1 MTRFFA
7 VFFFPLFC
15 VVSSSFGQTPALM
28 WQKCLGGNNGEYASS
43 IEPTTDGGF
52 ITAGYTEGVDNGDIM
67 GYHGNLSV
75 GDIWVVK
82 TDNAGNIQWQKCLG
96 GNSFE
101 TGAYIHQTSDG
112 GYILAGTSASVDCNF
127 KGNHGGAD
135 YLVIKLN
142 NKGDVVWQKFYGGSM
157 NEYAWSLSVAPDG
170 GYIVAGETESSNGD
184 ITVNHGIRDYWVIK
198 LDASGNLVWQ
208 KSLGGTGD
216 DEAYSVQATADGGC
230 IVAGF
235 TESNDGDVTG
245 NHGKRDYWVVKLDN
259 TGNIQWQKALGGST
273 FDGAWSVQL
282 TVDGGYIVAG
292 YSGSN
297 DGDVSGNHQGFGP
310 GDSDYWVVK
319 LSSTGIL
326 QWQKCYGGNL
336 NEIAYFIQPTMDG
349 GYVVAGTSQSA
360 DGDLTCNAGITDMW
374 IIKLSSTGVLQWQK
388 EIGGNYYDEPHCVKE
403 LADGSYIIAG
413 NTCSK
418 NIAGYHTST
427 NLGTCADFW
436 IVKLSAPVSVVPNPV
451 ITINPASANVCTGVT
466 ATLTTSTLYAGL
478 NPTYHWTK
486 NGATVGGNS
495 SSYTASGLAN
505 GDQVA
510 CSITNGG
517 TPCETNSVLSSDAV
531 VITANNNNITPQ
543 IIISADNTI
552 ICNCATITFK
562 SSLVNG
568 GASPVYQWKVNGSAT
583 GNNTGMFISNTLKQ
597 SDVITC
603 VYSDNS
609 SCVANGSVVS
619 NSIQISSGS
628 SSPSSVSI
636 SASQDTLCTG
646 SIAIFTASPV
656 NAGVSPSYQWKINGI
671 NSGTNNAVFTSSSLA
686 DADVVTCT
694 ITPDPSFTCAT
705 AGNAISNSI
714 VVNVNNK
721 RFPSV
726 NITTQSSTICTG
738 SSATFAASTAN
749 AGSNPL
755 YQWKINGINTGSNT
769 KILAT
774 SSLSN
779 ADVVTC
785 TITTDPLYA
794 CALANSATSNS
805 IIISVRVQA
814 PPSANIS
821 SSVNDVCAGEI
832 IAFNAVAQNAGV
844 SPSYQWVLNNT
855 PIDNHTAVFNSNT

>member
-7 VFFFPLFC
+7 GFIFTLFC
-15 VVSSSFGQTPALM
+15 AVNSSFGQTPALM
-28 WQKCLGGNNGEYASS
+28 WQKCLGGNNGDYASS
-43 IEPTTDGGF
+43 IEPTADGGF
-52 ITAGYTEGVDNGDIM
+52 IAAGYTEGLDNGDIM

-101 TGAYIHQTSDG
+101 TGAYIHQTADG

-127 KGNHGGAD
+127 QGNHGGAD

-142 NKGDVVWQKFYGGSM
+142 SKGDVVWQKFYGGSM
-157 NEYAWSLSVAPDG
+157 NEYAWSLSIAPDG

-198 LDASGNLVWQ
+198 LDISGNLVWQ

-216 DEAYSVQATADGGC
+216 DEAYSVQATSDGGC
-230 IVAGF
+230 VVAGF

-282 TVDGGYIVAG
+282 TKDGGYIVAG

-310 GDSDYWVVK
+310 GDADYWIVK
-319 LSSTGIL
+319 LSSTGSV

-349 GYVVAGTSQSA
+349 GYVVAGSSESA

-374 IIKLSSTGVLQWQK
+374 IIKISSTGILQWQK
-388 EIGGNYYDEPHCVKE
+388 EIGGNYYDEPHCIKE
-403 LADGSYIIAG
+403 LADGTYIIAG

-418 NIAGYHTST
+418 NISGYHIPT
-427 NLGTCADFW
+427 NLGTCDDFW
-436 IVKLSAPVSVVPNPV
+436 IVKLSAPVPVVPNPV

-466 ATLTTSTLYAGL
+466 ATLTASTLYAGL

-505 GDQVA
+505 GDQIA
-510 CSITNGG
+510 CSITSGG

-531 VITANNNNITPQ
+531 IITANTNNITPQ
-543 IIISADNTI
+543 ITISADNTI
-552 ICNCATITFK
+552 ICNCAAITFK
-562 SSLVNG
+562 SSLVNT
-568 GASPVYQWKVNGSAT
+568 GASPVYQWKVNGRVT
-583 GNNTGMFISNTLKQ
+583 GNNKGIFTSNTLAPG
-597 SDVITC
+597 DVITC

-609 SCVANGSVVS
+609 SCVANGAVVS

-628 SSPSSVSI
+628 TSPTSISI
-636 SASQDTLCTG
+636 SASPDSLCAG
-646 SIAIFTASPV
+646 SIETFTANPV
-656 NAGVSPSYQWKINGI
+656 NAGVNPAYQWKVNGI
-671 NSGTNNAVFTSSSLA
+671 NSGINNAVFTSSSLA
-686 DADVVTCT
+686 NADVVTCT
-694 ITPDPSFTCAT
+694 LTPDPSFSCAGGGIAT
-705 AGNAISNSI
+705 SNSI

-721 RFPSV
+721 GFPIV
-726 NITTQSSTICTG
+726 NITTASDTICTG
-738 SSATFAASTAN
+738 SAATFVASTMN

-755 YQWKINGINTGSNT
+755 YQWKINGISTGSNT
-769 KILAT
+769 KILTT

-785 TITTDPLYA
+785 TLTTDPLYS

-805 IIISVRVQA
+805 IIISVKVQA
-814 PPSANIS
+814 PPYRKYLVIGKQ
-821 SSVNDVCAGEI
+821 C
-832 IAFNAVAQNAGV
+832 
-844 SPSYQWVLNNT
+844 L
-855 PIDNHTAVFNSNT
+855 